1 LYDPVII
8 WYPAVPGVYETPH
21 PATPLETAARV
32 QLAAEKVPA
41 ESEMK
46 VTLPAG
52 VITPPLEESVIVA
65 MQLEA

>member
-1 LYDPVII
+1 MVWFPV
-8 WYPAVPGVYETPH
+8 APGVYETLH
-21 PATPLETAARV
+21 PATPLETAAMV

-65 MQLEA
+65 VQLEA